1 MGAELGDDWSRKFED
16 CWPLGSNHEP
26 LLWDLSAYADQPTIS
41 ATRKAVV
48 IMVPF
53 FSWACTSPGLSMALV
68 LADGS
73 VLGPFLGG
81 CSASSG
87 LNLLF
92 RWITDG
98 LWQCTIDK
106 VS

>member
-53 FSWACTSPGLSMALV
+53 SLGHAPHLGCRWLWFLRMAPCLVRFWAVAVRHRG
-68 LADGS
+68 
-73 VLGPFLGG
+73 
-81 CSASSG
+81 
-87 LNLLF
+87 
-92 RWITDG
+92 
-98 LWQCTIDK
+98 
-106 VS
+106 